1 MSNGSNID
9 TSKLGYNSS
18 QRKRAILIVIV
29 ILTLFGVG
37 FYYNSTVDSLPKCN
51 STKVM
56 NALED
61 MLIPGTTVKNPEQ
74 YDLDTDSLTRFCRV
88 TLNDQIYSYKV
99 NWYSE
104 NKDKIIVSFQ

>member
-1 MSNGSNID
+1 M
-9 TSKLGYNSS
+9 
-18 QRKRAILIVIV
+18 IV
-29 ILTLFGVG
+29 ILTFFGVG
-37 FYYNSTVDSLPKCN
+37 FYYNSTIGSLPKCD

-56 NALED
+56 AALEN
-61 MLIPGTTVKNPEQ
+61 MLTPGTSIKNPEQ
-74 YDLDTDSLTRFCRV
+74 YALDTDSSTRFCRV